1 MQNYALTHV
10 GDEVLLRD
18 LAAIVVRDRATT
30 ATLLACIA
38 EVDARRLYVPAGY
51 SSMHAYCV
59 GELRLSE
66 DAAKKRI
73 QAARAARQFPAIF
86 HAIAEGRL
94 HLTGVCLLAP
104 YLTTE
109 NARGLIESATHK
121 RKTEIEELLARH
133 FQLPDVRVRPTTPI
147 HSELQLDVPSHSG
160 GDPAHDDSALSQG
173 APEHIPKLQSAV
185 LPTTAER
192 FLMQLIIAK
201 STHDKLLHAQ
211 ALLSH
216 ALPTGDVAQ
225 VLDRALDALIA
236 QLEKRKLGVVTR
248 RPRRS
253 TAGNRPAPRGR
264 YVPAPVRRAV
274 WERDRGQCTFVSASG
289 TRCTARRFLEFDH
302 VDPVALGGQASVDRM
317 RLRCRAHNQYEA
329 ERVFGAR
336 FMRRKRHDAR
346 LAAAEGSARPSKEH
360 TEAVLAGLRVL
371 GCKANE
377 ARRAVALSETIP
389 GTTLEERMRLALK
402 SLRPG

>member
-216 ALPTGDVAQ
+216 ALPSGDVAQ
-225 VLDRALDALIA
+225 VLDRALDALIG
-236 QLEKRKLGVVTR
+236 QLEKRKFAATSKP
-248 RPRRS
+248 RPPLRS
-253 TAGNRPAPRGR
+253 TARGR
-264 YVPAPVRRAV
+264 HIPAYVRRAV
-274 WERDRGQCTFVSASG
+274 WERDRGQCTFVSDTG
-289 TRCTARRFLEFDH
+289 RRCLARNF
-302 VDPVALGGQASVDRM
+302 
-317 RLRCRAHNQYEA
+317 
-329 ERVFGAR
+329 
-336 FMRRKRHDAR
+336 
-346 LAAAEGSARPSKEH
+346 
-360 TEAVLAGLRVL
+360 
-371 GCKANE
+371 
-377 ARRAVALSETIP
+377 
-389 GTTLEERMRLALK
+389 
-402 SLRPG
+402 